1 MSAPHQLK
9 RVRRPKVQL
18 HTELQDRGAIVKTP
32 VVLDCLLLAE
42 SAALVQNVAL
52 PLDNKHIRFHMP
64 EVVSHVEQCG
74 LVQAISDVTAVANND
89 TSPQICLLVTQTP
102 LSSSVTEQLQ
112 SLADKQVITILSF
125 THSDDLNAWLNEC
138 DRLLHEHGWLAGIDV
153 PRGEVIMP
161 TCVQSQ
167 LNERLD
173 ISYVPVIQ
181 SRPYSNLPSFLQQD
195 AVKEPF
201 ALTAHLNCWLAQYIL
216 LDDFVPDQVRAVYP
230 LSSGQVNIERV
241 EGTECEGF
249 SLQLA
254 VGLAM
259 GFTPPIGIRLN
270 WDNSNIEEPVKGPR
284 YRLYI

>member
-1 MSAPHQLK
+1 M
-9 RVRRPKVQL
+9 
-18 HTELQDRGAIVKTP
+18 
-32 VVLDCLLLAE
+32 
-42 SAALVQNVAL
+42 
-52 PLDNKHIRFHMP
+52 
-64 EVVSHVEQCG
+64 EQCG

-173 ISYVPVIQ
+173 IFLCTLLFKAGLTQ
-181 SRPYSNLPSFLQQD
+181 TCLRFLQQD

-241 EGTECEGF
+241 EGTECEGVFPSTCSRF
-249 SLQLA
+249 SYGVYATYWNTFEL
-254 VGLAM
+254 
-259 GFTPPIGIRLN
+259 
-270 WDNSNIEEPVKGPR
+270 DNSNIEEPVKGPR